1 MKKTYKAYDEA
12 FCELKKI
19 AQEQDV
25 FLAPSLALTDFERAS
40 RKALSFHFPGIKL
53 RGCYFHYKQAIG
65 RWIFKHGYKR
75 TYTQNLFFKKWFR
88 KLASLAV
95 VPLDQFDEAYN
106 IIKSSQ
112 PTEINVTP
120 ILKYFE
126 STWINGS
133 FPVTDWNYF
142 GVYVDRTNNNVEV
155 YNKIVNSKLKSSH
168 PTLYKFIDFIK
179 DEENRMQISLYQSDK
194 KPYYIGKQTK
204 AVI

>member
-1 MKKTYKAYDEA
+1 M
-12 FCELKKI
+12 
-19 AQEQDV
+19 
-25 FLAPSLALTDFERAS
+25 
-40 RKALSFHFPGIKL
+40 
-53 RGCYFHYKQAIG
+53 
-65 RWIFKHGYKR
+65 
-75 TYTQNLFFKKWFR
+75 FFKKWFR